1 MIKRQIIMEKLVR
14 VPFDVE
20 TAKKIQS
27 GECDGRIVTRCGRAA
42 RIASFDLKDDATP
55 IVSLIDSGHGT
66 ETCFLFHENGRF
78 GDAGDEDLDLFLEI
92 PEYLTFKDGDV
103 IAFNGCDMVAI
114 LQGKCGKTES
124 GEYFCKTY
132 VVTNSKGK
140 AVFLKHSIITNEA
153 RKATEQEKQKL
164 IDALKES
171 TEPRAKEYLKRFL
184 GIEEKPEHKL
194 KPFDKVL
201 VRDFIFEKW
210 EIDLFSHIDN
220 DNEARPFICL
230 NGVWKQCIP
239 YEGNEH
245 LLGTDNSLQ

>member
-1 MIKRQIIMEKLVR
+1 MEKLVR

-27 GECDGRIVTRCGRAA
+27 GECDGRIVTRDGDQA
-42 RIASFDLKDDATP
+42 RIICWDKKTVDYP
-55 IVSLIDSGHGT
+55 IVALIGDGEESSIYYRN
-66 ETCFLFHENGRF
+66 NGKC
-78 GDAGDEDLDLFLEI
+78 DKYEDYHLDLMLEI

-140 AVFLKHSIITNEA
+140 AVFLNHSIITNEA
-153 RKATEQEKQKL
+153 RKATEEEKQKL

-171 TEPRAKEYLKRFL
+171 TEPRAKEYLKRFF
-184 GIEEKPEHKL
+184 GIEENTEQSEKQEYQF

-201 VRDFIFEKW
+201 VRD
-210 EIDLFSHIDN
+210 EIYDEWIAAIYSHSSNRDN
-220 DNEARPFICL
+220 YPYVASG
-230 NGVWKQCIP
+230 NGWKQCIP
-239 YEGNEH
+239 YEGYEH
-245 LLGTDNSLQ
+245 LLGTNNNPE